1 MLRSSTRHLYCPA
14 SKTTTV
20 SGKLRRR
27 TAGRMVELYAAFT
40 VLPMD
45 NGTWDAI
52 IITLAGILA
61 HFVWYIIKYGW
72 RVSFGN
78 SASET
83 QKPHSDV
90 ENQKLD
96 NGERESEVTKSKLKH
111 DERLK
116 RVLNTQLLEKLYSAT
131 DEFLNRL
138 SKPDLIE
145 LLNVARDC
153 ERRDIY
159 LENLRKERDEVRKDR
174 DYVLQQRDEA
184 RKDRDYVLEQR
195 NEARKDLDNARKDR
209 DEACKERDNAC
220 KDRDKAHIERDDALK
235 KRDGARIQRD
245 GAYGG
250 RDYAQRERDDVCKQR
265 DGAYKE
271 RDELRKAKHESDEK
285 YNNLSQDAW
294 KDRDEKIYL
303 LKQRYDERL
312 RRATEQT
319 IAAKAASLEGK
330 FANCSGTGTG
340 GGLVSA
346 VYAKSVLK
354 TEDSSGQVGGGHEHL
369 QRLRDETRRDVGVV
383 ADRSYQL
390 YSWMLWIDL
399 CIDRNQSLGVKDFED
414 LRKIMDGIGGKLDY
428 LVAR

>member
-1 MLRSSTRHLYCPA
+1 
-14 SKTTTV
+14 
-20 SGKLRRR
+20 
-27 TAGRMVELYAAFT
+27 MVELYAAFT
-40 VLPMD
+40 VFP
-45 NGTWDAI
+45 
-52 IITLAGILA
+52 
-61 HFVWYIIKYGW
+61 V
-72 RVSFGN
+72 
-78 SASET
+78 
-83 QKPHSDV
+83 
-90 ENQKLD
+90 D
-96 NGERESEVTKSKLKH
+96 NGERESEVTESKLKH

-131 DEFLNRL
+131 DEFLNGL
-138 SKPDLIE
+138 SKPDLLE

-159 LENLRKERDEVRKDR
+159 LDNLRKERDEARNDR

-184 RKDRDYVLEQR
+184 RKDQ
-195 NEARKDLDNARKDR
+195 DNARKDR
-209 DEACKERDNAC
+209 DEAC

-235 KRDGARIQRD
+235 KRDRAHRERDDARRQRDGAYMGRDYAQRELDDARKQRDGAYIERDDALKKRDGAYRERDDARIQRD

-250 RDYAQRERDDVCKQR
+250 RDYAQRERDDARKQR

-285 YNNLSQDAW
+285 YNNLSQDIW

-312 RRATEQT
+312 RKATEQT
-319 IAAKAASLEGK
+319 IAAKAASLEGEC
-330 FANCSGTGTG
+330 ANCGGTGTG
-340 GGLVSA
+340 GGLVPT
-346 VYAKSVLK
+346 VYAKSVIK
-354 TEDSSGQVGGGHEHL
+354 TEDSNSQVEGGYERL
-369 QRLRDETRRDVGVV
+369 QQLRDETRRDVGVV

-414 LRKIMDGIGGKLDY
+414 LTKIMDGIGGKLDY

>member
-1 MLRSSTRHLYCPA
+1 
-14 SKTTTV
+14 
-20 SGKLRRR
+20 
-27 TAGRMVELYAAFT
+27 MVELYAAFT

-61 HFVWYIIKYGW
+61 LFVWHIIKYGW
-72 RVSFGN
+72 RVCFGN
-78 SASET
+78 SASRA

-90 ENQKLD
+90 ENRKLD
-96 NGERESEVTKSKLKH
+96 NGERESEVTESKLKH
-111 DERLK
+111 DEDSK
-116 RVLNTQLLEKLYSAT
+116 RVLNTQLVEKLNSAT
-131 DEFLNRL
+131 DEFLNGL
-138 SKPDLIE
+138 SRPDLLE
-145 LLNVARDC
+145 LFKVTRDY

-159 LENLRKERDEVRKDR
+159 RENLLKERDEARRDRDNACKQRDNAWEDRDSAQRILDGARKERDSVLQKRDEVRKDR
-174 DYVLQQRDEA
+174 DNAETERIHYWQQRDKA
-184 RKDRDYVLEQR
+184 YL
-195 NEARKDLDNARKDR
+195 
-209 DEACKERDNAC
+209 ERDS
-220 KDRDKAHIERDDALK
+220 
-235 KRDGARIQRD
+235 
-245 GAYGG
+245 
-250 RDYAQRERDDVCKQR
+250 AQRERDDARKQR

-285 YNNLSQDAW
+285 YNNLSQNVW

-303 LKQRYDERL
+303 IKQRYDERL

-330 FANCSGTGTG
+330 CANCSGTGTG
-340 GGLVSA
+340 GGLVST

-354 TEDSSGQVGGGHEHL
+354 TEDSSSQVEGGYEHL
-369 QRLRDETRRDVGVV
+369 QQLRDETRRDVGVV

-399 CIDRNQSLGVKDFED
+399 CIDRNQSLGAKDFEN
-414 LRKIMDGIGGKLDY
+414 LTKIMDGIGGKLDY

>member
-14 SKTTTV
+14 SETATT
-20 SGKLRRR
+20 SHGKLRSR
-27 TAGRMVELYAAFT
+27 AVGRMVELYAAFT

-78 SASET
+78 SASRT

-90 ENQKLD
+90 DNRKLD
-96 NGERESEVTKSKLKH
+96 NGERESEVTESKLKH

-116 RVLNTQLLEKLYSAT
+116 RVLNTQPLEKLYSAT
-131 DEFLNRL
+131 DEFLNGL
-138 SKPDLIE
+138 SKPDLLE
-145 LLNVARDC
+145 LLNAARDC

-159 LENLRKERDEVRKDR
+159 LENLRKERYEVRKDR
-174 DYVLQQRDEA
+174 DYVL
-184 RKDRDYVLEQR
+184 KQR
-195 NEARKDLDNARKDR
+195 NEARNDRDNARKDR
-209 DEACKERDNAC
+209 DEACKDRDNAC

-250 RDYAQRERDDVCKQR
+250 RDYAQRERDDARKQR
-265 DGAYKE
+265 DVAYKE

-319 IAAKAASLEGK
+319 IAAKAVSLEGK
-330 FANCSGTGTG
+330 CANCSGTGTG
-340 GGLVSA
+340 GGLVSS

-354 TEDSSGQVGGGHEHL
+354 TEDISGQVGGGHEHL
-369 QRLRDETRRDVGVV
+369 QQLRDETRRDVGVV

-414 LRKIMDGIGGKLDY
+414 LSKIMDGIGGKLDY